1 MLNHFTNEGGFIL
14 QKILMAKIPKTVG
27 GKVRE
32 PEMSGETDI
41 TTEPVSICSGFV
53 CGRLWLGVLS
63 GN

>member
-1 MLNHFTNEGGFIL
+1 MFNHFTKEGGFIL

-27 GKVRE
+27 GKIRE
-32 PEMSGETDI
+32 PEMSRETST

-53 CGRLWLGVLS
+53 CGRLGLGILS